1 MTGYESSPNYVKV
14 RSGPV
19 RSPALTTEEVEREE
33 SR

>member
-14 RSGPV
+14 RSDRLGGLG
-19 RSPALTTEEVEREE
+19 LTSKGLEREE